1 MEAGEHY
8 STEKSHQENQ
18 QQEPDARRSSRGV
31 RLLLLPGEGAR
42 ASGARMQGSVRP
54 DSLSNPLPHLIHPH

>member
-18 QQEPDARRSSRGV
+18 QQEPDARRRAEEYV

-42 ASGARMQGSVRP
+42 ASGARMQGSVNRIP
-54 DSLSNPLPHLIHPH
+54 